1 LFCLEKVLGNCR
13 GKIYVKI
20 KGWRRGEERGGGGG
34 EGEEGEKGEKG
45 GRGGVGDLR
54 QQGGIGPKK
63 YNW

>member
-1 LFCLEKVLGNCR
+1 M
-13 GKIYVKI
+13 KI